1 MLSDLLRHSEWADA
15 AMWRCV
21 LGSDKLVADGKVRFW
36 LHHVH
41 VVQHAF
47 PSVWRGEALDLPE
60 LTDFDD
66 DTAALVR
73 WGRDGHEEIRRF
85 LASAPPGRLDEL
97 LELPWAERLTRQ
109 FGRTPEPI
117 TLGESAH
124 QVALHSLH
132 HRAQIAA
139 RVRELG
145 GEPPLADFIAW
156 LWLGRPEPEWPSR

>member
-1 MLSDLLRHSEWADA
+1 MLSDLLRHAEWADA

-21 LGSDKLVADGKVRFW
+21 LGRDDLVTDDKVRFW

-47 PSVWRGEALDLPE
+47 QSVWRGEPLDLPE
-60 LTDFDD
+60 LTDFDG

-73 WGRDGHEEIRRF
+73 WGRHAHDGIGRF
-85 LASAPPGRLDEL
+85 LKSVPSGRMDEL
-97 LELPWAERLTRQ
+97 LELPWAEMLIEQ
-109 FGRTPEPI
+109 FGRAPEPI

-156 LWLGRPEPEWPSR
+156 LWLGRPEPEWPEP